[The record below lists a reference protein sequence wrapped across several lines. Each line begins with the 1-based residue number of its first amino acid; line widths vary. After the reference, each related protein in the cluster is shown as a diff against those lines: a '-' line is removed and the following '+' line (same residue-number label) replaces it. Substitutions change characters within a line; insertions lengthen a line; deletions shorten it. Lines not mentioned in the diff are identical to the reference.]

1 MTTSKRFPA
10 SAAHHLFTLS
20 ASGTALAVALFAA
33 SVADA
38 QVATD
43 PAPASADNTVS
54 SAPSTPAPTVATQD
68 ATAPSSGPAAESS
81 DDIVVTGFRASLR
94 SSIAV
99 KRNLDVVAEIVSAE
113 DIGRL
118 PDVSIAESLARLP
131 GVTSQRTGG
140 QASAIN
146 IRGLSQDLVSAT
158 LNGREQVATSGNRVI
173 EFDQY
178 PSELINQ
185 AAVYKSP
192 KASQIEG
199 GVAGKVELSTARPL
213 SIPGKTLVSVN
224 VRGVY
229 NDRAGQNPDASEF
242 GYRGS
247 ASIQTKLLDDTLGLA
262 VGYARLKQ
270 ANVATRFVG
279 YDYTATGQNG
289 SPAIRDLDGN
299 GRADA
304 IGYGF
309 EAVQSGGNE
318 TRDGV
323 LGSVQYEP
331 TDTFRVLLD
340 GYYSRFKSDVFRR
353 GIRVENLQQ
362 TSSNLTD
369 PTVIGNTIVGG
380 TTSGIRTRTIQQNE
394 NRLDRL
400 YTFGG
405 NVAKDIGQL
414 TLSVDGSYS
423 RASSFFND
431 SGLDDNGNTTT
442 TPTTLSYKLD
452 GLNVGSFATSA
463 DYTNPAQNNFE
474 GFYITPTKDTDRL
487 YAFAGT
493 ALYKIDGSFL
503 KSLELG
509 GRYGNR
515 RAERV
520 KTTFDGFTF
529 AAPVTVDS
537 SNSSIAGFK
546 GKFASF
552 PDFLVADIGSI
563 LDAQLGPDRVVGQP
577 ASQPFTR
584 DQSFTIDEKT
594 YAGYAQLNFD
604 TIAGSLPFKGN
615 IGLRVVHTDQ
625 SSSSTIAFVDDPAT
639 AVNEGLNRYDN
650 TRGRKFT
657 DWLPQ
662 ANFILGLTENDQA
675 RLSLSRQISRPRFFD
690 FRNAVST
697 NLVAIGGTTARLDGS
712 GGNPALQPFRANQF
726 DATYE
731 HYFGNSGSFV
741 LGAFYKDIRSFVI
754 GGVIPNYDFA
764 ANGISAPP
772 LTGTPYT
779 SVVTTGNLFAPING
793 NGGYVYGFE
802 GAITKTFDFLP
813 APFDGLGAVLNIS
826 YNQSDVSITNA
837 ISGNTLSLSL
847 PGLSK
852 IVSNPTI
859 FYEKNG
865 FQTRVSMRYRSKFVA
880 PQFGLS
886 EQIVTNA
893 AETVFDAQMS
903 YEFPQGSPLAG
914 MTLLAQANN
923 LTDQPTRSYFGQTAQ
938 TGTLQYFGR
947 QFYLGA
953 SFRF

>member
-1 MTTSKRFPA
+1 MTVVTRRSADIAHAVLKRSVSGSALAAALLLAGAAQAQATSSNDPQTMQ
-10 SAAHHLFTLS
+10 SAATP
-20 ASGTALAVALFAA
+20 
-33 SVADA
+33 SVSMPV
-38 QVATD
+38 QSD
-43 PAPASADNTVS
+43 PATPGQADPA
-54 SAPSTPAPTVATQD
+54 APPVVESTPGAND
-68 ATAPSSGPAAESS
+68 ADT
-81 DDIVVTGFRASLR
+81 DIVVTGFRASLR

-178 PSELINQ
+178 PSELVNQ

-199 GVAGKVELSTARPL
+199 GVAGKVELTTARPL
-213 SIPGKTLVSVN
+213 TIPGSTLVSVN

-229 NDRAGQNPDASEF
+229 NDRAGQNPDADRF
-242 GYRGS
+242 GYRAS

-262 VGYARLKQ
+262 LGYARLRQ

-289 SPAIRDLDGN
+289 SPAARDLDNN
-299 GRADA
+299 GRPDA

-323 LGSVQYEP
+323 LGSIQHEP
-331 TDTFRVLLD
+331 TDTFRVLID
-340 GYYSRFKSDVFRR
+340 GYYSRFKSDVYRR
-353 GIRVENLQQ
+353 GIRVENLQSS
-362 TSSNLTD
+362 SSNLTNA
-369 PTVIGNTIVGG
+369 TVVGNTIVGG
-380 TTSGIRTRTIQQNE
+380 TTSGIRTRTIQQDE

-400 YTFGG
+400 YTVGG
-405 NVAKDIGQL
+405 NVQKDIGRL
-414 TLSVDGSYS
+414 TLTADGSYS
-423 RASSFFND
+423 RASSFFNN

-452 GLNVGSFATSA
+452 GLNVGQFATSA
-463 DYTNPAQNNFE
+463 DYTNPAANNLE
-474 GFYITPTKDTDRL
+474 GFYIVPQRDTDRL
-487 YAFAGT
+487 YAFSGS
-493 ALYKIDGSFL
+493 ALLKIDGPFL
-503 KSLELG
+503 KSFDIG

-515 RAERV
+515 RAER
-520 KTTFDGFTF
+520 TITSFNSFSF
-529 AAPVTVDS
+529 ATPVTLTNA
-537 SNSSIAGFK
+537 NSTIAGFK
-546 GKFASF
+546 GKFSSF

-563 LDAQLGPDRVVGQP
+563 FDSQLGTDRVVDQ
-577 ASQPFTR
+577 SQAFTR

-625 SSSSTIAFVDDPAT
+625 LSSSTIADG
-639 AVNEGLNRYDN
+639 NGGRYDN
-650 TRGRKFT
+650 GRGTKFT

-662 ANFILGLTENDQA
+662 ANFILSLTPQDQA

-690 FRNAVST
+690 FRNSITT
-697 NLVAIGGTTARLDGS
+697 NLVGIGGGVARLDGS
-712 GGNPALQPFRANQF
+712 GGNPELKPFRANQF

-731 HYFGNSGSFV
+731 HYFGNSGSLV
-741 LGAFYKDIRSFVI
+741 LGAFYKDIESFVI
-754 GGVIPNYDFA
+754 GGVVPNYDFA
-764 ANGISAPP
+764 ANGITTPP
-772 LTGTPYT
+772 LAGTGFN

-793 NGGYVYGFE
+793 DGGYVYGFE
-802 GAITKTFDFLP
+802 AAVTKTFDFLP
-813 APFDGLGAVLNIS
+813 SPLDGLGAVLNIS

-837 ISGNTLSLSL
+837 ISGNSLSLSL

-859 FYEKNG
+859 FYEKSG
-865 FQTRVSMRYRSKFVA
+865 FSTRVSMRYRSKFVA

-903 YEFPQGSPLAG
+903 YEFPNDGPLG
-914 MTLLAQANN
+914 GLTLLAQANN
-923 LTDQPTRSYFGQTAQ
+923 FTDEPTRSYFGQTAQ
-938 TGTLQYFGR
+938 TGTLQFFGR

-953 SFRF
+953 SLRF

>member
-1 MTTSKRFPA
+1 MTDVNSMFATRGLLKIGV
-10 SAAHHLFTLS
+10 
-20 ASGTALAVALFAA
+20 SGTALGVALLFANT
-33 SVADA
+33 ADA
-38 QVATD
+38 QSAPDATTTIPATD
-43 PAPASADNTVS
+43 QTV
-54 SAPSTPAPTVATQD
+54 QD
-68 ATAPSSGPAAESS
+68 AAADQPPAEG
-81 DDIVVTGFRASLR
+81 DIVVTGFRASLR
-94 SSIAV
+94 SAIAV
-99 KRNLDVVAEIVSAE
+99 KRNLDVVAEVVSAE

-178 PSELINQ
+178 PSELVNQ

-213 SIPGKTLVSVN
+213 TIPGKTLVSVN

-242 GYRGS
+242 GYRAS

-289 SPAIRDLDGN
+289 SPAALDLDGN
-299 GRADA
+299 GRTDA

-309 EAVQSGGNE
+309 ETVQAGGNE

-323 LGSVQYEP
+323 LGSIQYEP
-331 TDTFRVLLD
+331 TDTLRILVD
-340 GYYSRFKSDVFRR
+340 GYYSQFKSDVYRR
-353 GIRVENLQQ
+353 GIRVENLQ
-362 TSSNLTD
+362 SSSAALTD
-369 PTVIGNTIVGG
+369 PTIVGNTIVGG
-380 TTSGIRTRTIQQNE
+380 TTSGIRTRTVQQDE
-394 NRLDRL
+394 NRLDKL

-405 NVAKDIGQL
+405 NVQKDIGQL
-414 TLSVDGSYS
+414 TLTADGSYS
-423 RASSFFND
+423 RASSFFNN

-442 TPTTLSYKLD
+442 NPPTLTYKLD
-452 GLNVGSFATSA
+452 ALNVGSFATSA
-463 DYTNPAQNNFE
+463 NYTDPAANTFE
-474 GFYITPTKDTDRL
+474 GFYIVPQRDTDRL
-487 YAFAGT
+487 YAFAGS
-493 ALYKIDGSFL
+493 ALYKVDGSFL
-503 KSLELG
+503 KSIEVG

-515 RAERV
+515 RAER
-520 KTTFDGFTF
+520 TITSFNSFSF
-529 AAPVTVDS
+529 ATPVTLTGA
-537 SNSSIAGFK
+537 NSQIAGFK
-546 GKFASF
+546 GKFGSY

-563 LDAQLGPDRVVGQP
+563 FDQQLGTDRVVDQ
-577 ASQPFTR
+577 SQAFTR

-594 YAGYAQLNFD
+594 YAGYGQLNFD

-615 IGLRVVHTDQ
+615 IGLRVIHTDQ
-625 SSSSTIAFVDDPAT
+625 RSSSTIADG
-639 AVNEGLNRYDN
+639 NGGRYDN
-650 TRGRKFT
+650 SRGATYT

-662 ANFILGLTENDQA
+662 ANFILSLSEQDQA

-690 FRNAVST
+690 FRNSITT
-697 NLVAIGGTTARLDGS
+697 NLVGIGGGVARLDGS
-712 GGNPALQPFRANQF
+712 GGNPTLQPFRANQF

-731 HYFGNSGSFV
+731 HYFGSSGSLV

-754 GGVIPNYDFA
+754 GGIIPNYDFA
-764 ANGISAPP
+764 ANGITTPP
-772 LTGTPYT
+772 LAGTGFN
-779 SVVTTGNLFAPING
+779 SVVTTGNLSAPVNG
-793 NGGYVYGFE
+793 KGGYVYGFE
-802 GAITKTFDFLP
+802 AALTKTFDFLP
-813 APFDGLGAVLNIS
+813 APLDGLGAVLNIS

-837 ISGNTLSLSL
+837 ISGNTLSLTL

-852 IVSNPTI
+852 VVSNPTI
-859 FYEKNG
+859 FYEKSG
-865 FQTRVSMRYRSKFVA
+865 FSTRVSMRYRSKFVA

-903 YEFPQGSPLAG
+903 YEFPEGSALSG

-923 LTDQPTRSYFGQTAQ
+923 FTDEPTRSYFGQSAQ

>member
-1 MTTSKRFPA
+1 MTDGNSMFATRGLLKIGV
-10 SAAHHLFTLS
+10 
-20 ASGTALAVALFAA
+20 SGTALGVALLFANTA
-33 SVADA
+33 HAQTAPDA
-38 QVATD
+38 TTTIPATD
-43 PAPASADNTVS
+43 QNA
-54 SAPSTPAPTVATQD
+54 QD
-68 ATAPSSGPAAESS
+68 AAADQPPAEG
-81 DDIVVTGFRASLR
+81 DIVVTGFRASLR
-94 SSIAV
+94 SAIAV
-99 KRNLDVVAEIVSAE
+99 KRNLDVVAEVVSAE

-178 PSELINQ
+178 PSELVNQ

-242 GYRGS
+242 GYRAS

-289 SPAIRDLDGN
+289 SPAALDLDGN
-299 GRADA
+299 GRTDA

-309 EAVQSGGNE
+309 ETVQAGGNE

-323 LGSVQYEP
+323 LGSIQYEP
-331 TDTFRVLLD
+331 TDTLRILVD
-340 GYYSRFKSDVFRR
+340 GYYSQFKSDVYRR
-353 GIRVENLQQ
+353 GIRVENLQ
-362 TSSNLTD
+362 SSSAALTD
-369 PTVIGNTIVGG
+369 PTVVGNTIVGG
-380 TTSGIRTRTIQQNE
+380 TTSGIRTRTVQQDE
-394 NRLDRL
+394 NRLDKL

-405 NVAKDIGQL
+405 NVQKDIGQL
-414 TLSVDGSYS
+414 TLTADGSYS
-423 RASSFFND
+423 RASSFFNN

-442 TPTTLSYKLD
+442 SPTTLTYKLD
-452 GLNVGSFATSA
+452 ALNVGSFATSA
-463 DYTNPAQNNFE
+463 NYTDPAANTFE
-474 GFYITPTKDTDRL
+474 GFYIVPQRDTDRL
-487 YAFAGT
+487 YAFAGS
-493 ALYKIDGSFL
+493 ALYKVDGSFL
-503 KSLELG
+503 KSIELG

-515 RAERV
+515 RAER
-520 KTTFDGFTF
+520 TITSFNSFSF
-529 AAPVTVDS
+529 ATPVTLTS
-537 SNSSIAGFK
+537 SNSQIAGFK
-546 GKFASF
+546 GKFGSY
-552 PDFLVADIGSI
+552 PDFLAADIGSI
-563 LDAQLGPDRVVGQP
+563 FDQQLGTDRVVDQ
-577 ASQPFTR
+577 SQPFTR
-584 DQSFTIDEKT
+584 DQSFVIDEKT
-594 YAGYAQLNFD
+594 YAGYGQLNFD

-615 IGLRVVHTDQ
+615 IGLRVIHTDQ
-625 SSSSTIAFVDDPAT
+625 SSSSTIADG
-639 AVNEGLNRYDN
+639 NGGRYDN
-650 TRGRKFT
+650 SRGATYT

-662 ANFILGLTENDQA
+662 ANFILSLSEQDQA

-690 FRNAVST
+690 FRNSITT
-697 NLVAIGGTTARLDGS
+697 NLVGIGGGVARLDGS
-712 GGNPALQPFRANQF
+712 GGNPTLQPFRANQF

-731 HYFGNSGSFV
+731 HYFGSSGSLV

-754 GGVIPNYDFA
+754 GGIIPNYDFA
-764 ANGISAPP
+764 ANGITTPP
-772 LTGTPYT
+772 LAGTGFN
-779 SVVTTGNLFAPING
+779 SVVTTGNLSAPVNG
-793 NGGYVYGFE
+793 KGGYVYGFE
-802 GAITKTFDFLP
+802 AALTKTFDFLP
-813 APFDGLGAVLNIS
+813 APLDGLGAVLNIS

-837 ISGNTLSLSL
+837 ISGNTLSLTL

-852 IVSNPTI
+852 VVSNPTI
-859 FYEKNG
+859 FYDKSG
-865 FQTRVSMRYRSKFVA
+865 FSTRVSMRYRSKFVA

-903 YEFPQGSPLAG
+903 YEFPEGSALSG

-923 LTDQPTRSYFGQTAQ
+923 FTDEPTRSYFGQPAQ

>member
-20 ASGTALAVALFAA
+20 ASGTALAVALLTA

-380 TTSGIRTRTIQQNE
+380 NASGIRTRTIQQNE
-394 NRLDRL
+394 NRLDKL

-405 NVAKDIGQL
+405 NVQKDIGQL
-414 TLSVDGSYS
+414 TLTADGSYS
-423 RASSFFND
+423 RASSFFNN
-431 SGLDDNGNTTT
+431 SGLDDNGNTTA

-452 GLNVGSFATSA
+452 GLNVGSFSTNAN
-463 DYTNPAQNNFE
+463 YTDPAANTFE
-474 GFYITPTKDTDRL
+474 GFYIVPQKDTDRL
-487 YAFAGT
+487 YAFAGS
-493 ALYKIDGSFL
+493 ALLKIDGPFL
-503 KSLELG
+503 KSFEVG

-515 RAERV
+515 KAER
-520 KTTFDGFTF
+520 TITSFNAFSF
-529 AAPVTVDS
+529 AAPVTLTG
-537 SNSSIAGFK
+537 SNSTTAGFK
-546 GKFASF
+546 GKFSSF
-552 PDFLVADIGSI
+552 PDFIVADIGSI
-563 LDAQLGPDRVVGQP
+563 FDSQLGPDRVVDQTQ
-577 ASQPFTR
+577 AFTQ

-594 YAGYAQLNFD
+594 YAGYGQLNFD

-625 SSSSTIAFVDDPAT
+625 SSSSTISDGGT
-639 AVNEGLNRYDN
+639 GRYLN

-675 RLSLSRQISRPRFFD
+675 RLSFSRQISRPRFFD
-690 FRNAVST
+690 FRNSIST
-697 NLVAIGGTTARLDGS
+697 NLVSIGGTAARLDGS

-731 HYFGNSGSFV
+731 HYFGNSGSLV
-741 LGAFYKDIRSFVI
+741 LGAFYKDVRSFVI

-764 ANGISAPP
+764 ANGISTPP
-772 LTGTPYT
+772 LAGTGFT

-852 IVSNPTI
+852 IVSNPTL

>member
-1 MTTSKRFPA
+1 MNLSHHMPVVRRPALSLSVSVGALAAALLLGGTA
-10 SAAHHLFTLS
+10 SARQATP
-20 ASGTALAVALFAA
+20 AADPANAATGTAAPAP
-33 SVADA
+33 DA
-38 QVATD
+38 PATTATD
-43 PAPASADNTVS
+43 DGDT
-54 SAPSTPAPTVATQD
+54 
-68 ATAPSSGPAAESS
+68 
-81 DDIVVTGFRASLR
+81 IIVTGFRSSLR
-94 SSIAV
+94 NAIAV

-178 PSELINQ
+178 PSELVNQ

-213 SIPGKTLVSVN
+213 SIPGDTLVSVN

-229 NDRAGQNPDASEF
+229 NDRAGQNPDADRF
-242 GYRGS
+242 GYRAS
-247 ASIQTKLLDDTLGLA
+247 ASFQTKLLDDTLGLA
-262 VGYARLKQ
+262 IGYARLRQ

-279 YDYTATGQNG
+279 YDYTATGANG
-289 SPAIRDLDGN
+289 SPAARDIDRN
-299 GRADA
+299 GQADA

-323 LGSVQYEP
+323 LGSIQYEP
-331 TDTFRVLLD
+331 TDTFRVLID
-340 GYYSRFKSDVFRR
+340 GYYSRFKSDVYRR
-353 GIRVENLQQ
+353 GIRIENLQQ
-362 TSSNLTD
+362 TSATLTG
-369 PTVIGNTIVGG
+369 PTVVNNAIVGG
-380 TTSGIRTRTIQQNE
+380 NVTGIRTRTIQQDE

-405 NVAKDIGQL
+405 NVQKDLGIVTL
-414 TLSVDGSYS
+414 TGDASYS
-423 RASSFFND
+423 RASSFFNN

-442 TPTTLSYKLD
+442 TPTTASYLLD

-463 DYTNPAQNNFE
+463 DYTNPAQNTFE
-474 GFYITPTKDTDRL
+474 GFYIVPQKDTDRL
-487 YAFAGT
+487 YAFAGS
-493 ALYKIDGSFL
+493 ALVKVDGPFVKSIDI
-503 KSLELG
+503 G
-509 GRYGNR
+509 GRYGTR
-515 RAERV
+515 RAAR
-520 KTTFDGFTF
+520 TITSFNSFSF
-529 AAPVTVDS
+529 AAPVTLTAA
-537 SNSSIAGFK
+537 NSTVAGFQ
-546 GKFASF
+546 GNFGSF
-552 PDFLVADIGSI
+552 PDFLAADIGQI
-563 LDAQLGPDRVVGQP
+563 FDTQLGTSRVVDQ
-577 ASQPFTR
+577 AQAFTQ

-594 YAGYAQLNFD
+594 YAGYAMLNFD

-615 IGLRVVHTDQ
+615 LGVRVVHTDQ
-625 SSSSTIAFVDDPAT
+625 SSSSTIDTGGGRVP
-639 AVNEGLNRYDN
+639 N
-650 TRGRKFT
+650 TRGVKYT

-662 ANFILGLTENDQA
+662 ANFILSLSGSDQA
-675 RLSLSRQISRPRFFD
+675 RLSLSRQVSRPRFFD
-690 FRNAVST
+690 FRNSVST
-697 NLVAIGGTTARLDGS
+697 NLVAVGGTVARQDGS
-712 GGNPALQPFRANQF
+712 GGNPALEPFRANQF

-731 HYFGNSGSFV
+731 HYFGNTGSFV

-772 LTGTPYT
+772 LAGTPFT

-802 GAITKTFDFLP
+802 AALTKTLDFLP

-826 YNQSDVSITNA
+826 YNQSNVNITSA
-837 ISGNTLSLSL
+837 ISGNNLSLSL

-859 FYEKNG
+859 FYEKAG
-865 FQTRVSMRYRSKFVA
+865 FSTRVSMRYRSKFVA

-903 YEFPQGSPLAG
+903 YEFPATSALSGV
-914 MTLLAQANN
+914 TLLAQANN
-923 LTDQPTRSYFGQTAQ
+923 FTDEPTRSYFGQTAQ

-953 SFRF
+953 AFKF

>member
-1 MTTSKRFPA
+1 MTARTRA
-10 SAAHHLFTLS
+10 SADAARAILKLS
-20 ASGTALAVALFAA
+20 ASTATLGAAMLFAGTAFA
-33 SVADA
+33 
-38 QVATD
+38 
-43 PAPASADNTVS
+43 
-54 SAPSTPAPTVATQD
+54 QD
-68 ATAPSSGPAAESS
+68 ATAAAAQPDASTAQTGPATPGVSATPPTDAS
-81 DDIVVTGFRASLR
+81 DGEIVVTGFRASLR

-158 LNGREQVATSGNRVI
+158 LNGREQVSTSGNRTI

-178 PSELINQ
+178 PSELVNQ

-199 GVAGKVELSTARPL
+199 GVAGKVELTTARPL

-229 NDRAGQNPDASEF
+229 NDRAGQNPDADKF
-242 GYRGS
+242 GYRAS

-279 YDYTATGQNG
+279 YDYTQTGQNG
-289 SPAIRDLDGN
+289 SPAARDLDRN
-299 GRADA
+299 GAPDA

-323 LGSVQYEP
+323 LGSIQYEP
-331 TDTFRVLLD
+331 SDTLRVLVD
-340 GYYSRFKSDVFRR
+340 GYYSRFKSDVYRR
-353 GIRVENLQQ
+353 GIRIENLQQ

-380 TTSGIRTRTIQQNE
+380 TTSGIRTRTIQQDE
-394 NRLDRL
+394 NRLDKL

-405 NVAKDIGQL
+405 NIQKDIGQL
-414 TLSVDGSYS
+414 TLTADGSYS
-423 RASSFFND
+423 RASSFFNN

-442 TPTTLSYKLD
+442 NPTTLSYQLD

-463 DYTNPAQNNFE
+463 NYTDPAANTFE
-474 GFYITPTKDTDRL
+474 GFYIVPQKDTDRL
-487 YAFAGT
+487 YAFAGS
-493 ALYKIDGSFL
+493 ALLKIDGPFL
-503 KSLELG
+503 KSFEVG

-515 RAERV
+515 QAER
-520 KTTFDGFTF
+520 TITSFNAFSF
-529 AAPVTVDS
+529 ATPVTLTS
-537 SNSSIAGFK
+537 ANSTTAGFN
-546 GKFASF
+546 GKFSSF
-552 PDFLVADIGSI
+552 PNFLVADIGSI
-563 LDAQLGPDRVVGQP
+563 FDAQLGTNRAVDQT
-577 ASQPFTR
+577 QDFTK

-594 YAGYAQLNFD
+594 YAGYGQLNFD
-604 TIAGSLPFKGN
+604 TIAGSLPFRGN
-615 IGLRVVHTDQ
+615 IGLRVVRSDQ
-625 SSSSTIAFVDDPAT
+625 SSSSTIGDG
-639 AVNEGLNRYDN
+639 NGGRYAN
-650 TRGRKFT
+650 TRGTKFT

-662 ANFILGLTENDQA
+662 ANFILSLTPNDQA

-690 FRNAVST
+690 FRNSIAT
-697 NLVAIGGTTARLDGS
+697 NLVATGGTTARLDGS
-712 GGNPALQPFRANQF
+712 GGNPSLQPFRANQF

-741 LGAFYKDIRSFVI
+741 LGAFYKDVKSFVI

-764 ANGISAPP
+764 ANGIATPP
-772 LTGTPYT
+772 LAGTPYT
-779 SVVTTGNLFAPING
+779 SVTTTGNLFAPING

-802 GAITKTFDFLP
+802 AAVTKTFDFLP
-813 APFDGLGAVLNIS
+813 APLDGLGAVLNIS
-826 YNQSDVSITNA
+826 YNQSDVSIDNA
-837 ISGNTLSLSL
+837 ISGNTLKLSL

-859 FYEKNG
+859 FYEKSG
-865 FQTRVSMRYRSKFVA
+865 FSTRISMRYRSKFVA

-903 YEFPQGSPLAG
+903 YEFPEGSALSG
-914 MTLLAQANN
+914 MTILAQANN
-923 LTDQPTRSYFGQTAQ
+923 FTDEPTRSYFGQTAQ

-953 SFRF
+953 SFKF

>member
-1 MTTSKRFPA
+1 MTVSHRTHSILK
-10 SAAHHLFTLS
+10 LS
-20 ASGTALAVALFAA
+20 ASGGALGAA
-33 SVADA
+33 ML
-38 QVATD
+38 VATMAHAQAVD
-43 PAPASADNTVS
+43 PN
-54 SAPSTPAPTVATQD
+54 
-68 ATAPSSGPAAESS
+68 ATAPSAAQDAATTDAPAGDE
-81 DDIVVTGFRASLR
+81 IVVTGFRASLR

-158 LNGREQVATSGNRVI
+158 LNGREQVATSGNRTI

-178 PSELINQ
+178 PSELVNQ

-199 GVAGKVELSTARPL
+199 GVAGKVELTTARPL

-229 NDRAGQNPDASEF
+229 NDRAGQNPDADKF
-242 GYRGS
+242 GYRAS

-262 VGYARLKQ
+262 IGYARLKQ

-279 YDYTATGQNG
+279 YDYTATGANG
-289 SPAIRDLDGN
+289 SPAVRDLDGN

-309 EAVQSGGNE
+309 EAVQAGGNE

-323 LGSVQYEP
+323 LGSIQYEP
-331 TDTFRVLLD
+331 SDTLRVLVD
-340 GYYSRFKSDVFRR
+340 GYYSRFKSDVYRR

-362 TSSNLTD
+362 TSGSITN

-380 TTSGIRTRTIQQNE
+380 TTSGIRTRTVQQDE
-394 NRLDRL
+394 NRLDKL

-405 NVAKDIGQL
+405 NIQKDIGQL
-414 TLSVDGSYS
+414 TLTADASYS
-423 RASSFFND
+423 RASSFFNN

-442 TPTTLSYKLD
+442 SPTTLTYKLD
-452 GLNVGSFATSA
+452 GLNVGQFATSA
-463 DYTNPAQNNFE
+463 NYTDPAANTFE
-474 GFYITPTKDTDRL
+474 GFYIVPQKDTDRL
-487 YAFAGT
+487 YAFAGG
-493 ALYKIDGSFL
+493 ALYKIDGPFL
-503 KSLELG
+503 KSIDIG

-515 RAERV
+515 QARRTITSFNA
-520 KTTFDGFTF
+520 FSF
-529 AAPVTVDS
+529 ASPVTLTGA
-537 SNSSIAGFK
+537 NSTIAGFS
-546 GKFASF
+546 GKFSSF
-552 PDFLVADIGSI
+552 PDFLVADIGGIFDS
-563 LDAQLGPDRVVGQP
+563 QLGKNRVVDQ
-577 ASQPFTR
+577 AQAFTK

-625 SSSSTIAFVDDPAT
+625 SSSSTIDNGA
-639 AVNEGLNRYDN
+639 GGRYAN
-650 TRGRKFT
+650 TRGTKFT

-662 ANFILGLTENDQA
+662 ANFILSLTPNDQA

-690 FRNAVST
+690 FRNSITT

-712 GGNPALQPFRANQF
+712 GGNPELKPFRANQF

-741 LGAFYKDIRSFVI
+741 LGAFYKDVKSFVI
-754 GGVIPNYDFA
+754 GGVVPNYNFA
-764 ANGISAPP
+764 ANGIASPP
-772 LTGTPYT
+772 LAGTGYT
-779 SVVTTGNLFAPING
+779 NVVTTGNLFAPING

-802 GAITKTFDFLP
+802 AALTKTFDFLP
-813 APFDGLGAVLNIS
+813 APFDGLGAVLNLS
-826 YNQSDVSITNA
+826 YNQSDVSIDNG
-837 ISGNTLSLSL
+837 ISGNTLKLSL

-859 FYEKNG
+859 FYEKSG
-865 FQTRVSMRYRSKFVA
+865 FSTRVSMRYRSKFVA

-923 LTDQPTRSYFGQTAQ
+923 FTDEPTRSYFGQTAQ